1 MNNQENEIMQKES
14 FLMRIMGEFYD
25 FISDFAIPIVRIGTP
40 VLFVLLGLTFVCHWS
55 IVCNLFFIASGFSI
69 LFLAYIISVIFVI
82 DRLFLYRVFKHKSPK
97 YSATVIWGISLILA
111 GIGAC
116 ILTNNHKKQYRFECA
131 EWYVDEPNGIY
142 HWNNKCERMSSST
155 YVAKGYE
162 FRDKDLEFCDCC
174 KEEMEEYA
182 PEPIRRP

>member
-1 MNNQENEIMQKES
+1 MEQRKS
-14 FLMRIMGEFYD
+14 FFMRITGDFYD
-25 FISDFAIPIVRIGTP
+25 FVSDFAIPIVRIGTP
-40 VLFVLLGLTFVCHWS
+40 VFFVLLGLTFVCHWS
-55 IVCNLFFIASGFSI
+55 IVCNLFSIVSGFSI
-69 LFLAYIISVIFVI
+69 LFLAYIISVIFII
-82 DRLFLYRVFKHKSPK
+82 DRLFLYQVFKHKPPK
-97 YSATVIWGISLILA
+97 YLATVIWGIALILA

-116 ILTNNHKKQYRFECA
+116 TLTNNHKKQYRFECA

-162 FRDKDLEFCDCC
+162 LRDKDLEFCDCC

>member
-1 MNNQENEIMQKES
+1 MEQRES
-14 FLMRIMGEFYD
+14 FFMRITGDFYD

-55 IVCNLFFIASGFSI
+55 IVCNLFSIASGFSI

-97 YSATVIWGISLILA
+97 YSATIIWGISLILA

-155 YVAKGYE
+155 YIAKGYE
-162 FRDKDLEFCDCC
+162 FRDKDLEFCDYC
-174 KEEMEEYA
+174 KEEMDEYE

>member
-1 MNNQENEIMQKES
+1 MEQRET
-14 FLMRIMGEFYD
+14 FFMRITGDFYD